1 MISKNTSDQGDS
13 PAPTD
18 AQMTVS
24 EYQDSDGKDNFEKTT
39 VHYLFTKEVS
49 SADDGASSC
58 KNESRRGSDDPEP
71 SLDVRR
77 RTAAEKVD
85 NMAEIGLHALHIED
99 DPSLNPWTFR
109 TWFIGLGLSA
119 LSSSLATVYMF
130 KPQGVGIST
139 IFLCVISYVIALAME
154 FIPRRGWLGRFLN
167 PHPFNSKEHAAILIM
182 SSTAAHAAK
191 ATQVLAVQKLWY
203 HELPNTVICIL
214 LIFSSQCLGYGIA
227 GVLRK
232 ALVYPTKFVH
242 PGSLPLMSL
251 LETLHRKRKEVR
263 PQLKLFYW
271 SFACMFVWEVMP
283 QYVMPLLTGVSIFC
297 LVKQNSMHFT
307 RIFGGANGN
316 EGLGLF
322 SLCFDF
328 QYIGSSALFIPLT
341 THVNAI
347 IGICLNVAVCL
358 GMYYGNVWRAKDF
371 PLLSQL
377 LFSPKSN
384 STHYVVFQQNK
395 ILDADGVVDDLQV
408 KGEGIPYM
416 AASFAQYVLTEN
428 LAITATI
435 THMLLY
441 NWDDLKT
448 AWSFISLSNLRKLAR
463 PETWMPWKKVNRGEP
478 TEKEAEREDIDPH
491 YRLMLKYKPA
501 PDWWFGVIFLV
512 ATVCGLVCIQ
522 ATDSG
527 MQWWAF
533 IIAIVMAWVFI
544 LFIGAQ
550 SAITGF
556 GAPVTSVIQMIGAY
570 MEPGEP
576 LANMYFTLF
585 GATSVYQGLL
595 LLADFKLA
603 QYAKLSPRCTLTMQ
617 LVGTLFGG
625 VINYAVMMS
634 ITEAQRD
641 ILLSIEGTHIW
652 SGAHLQSFN
661 TQAVTWGGLSK
672 YMYSW
677 GSTYQWVPMG
687 LVLGFAA
694 PLPLYFAHRYMPKY
708 GFDKVN
714 IPIIAW
720 HIGYLVSGIN
730 SSIMMYFL
738 IAFWSQFYLRRYKP
752 EWFLKFNYVLCAG
765 FEGGTQVIIFIL
777 TFAFLGASGKPVT
790 FPTYWGNRG
799 GNVDFCM
806 TDPAA

>member
-1 MISKNTSDQGDS
+1 MTSDQGNS
-13 PAPTD
+13 PAFTG
-18 AQMTVS
+18 AQLTAS
-24 EYQDSDGKDNFEKTT
+24 ETQDSDYKEKLDKPI
-39 VHYLFTKEVS
+39 VHYSTVDEGDRS
-49 SADDGASSC
+49 SSC
-58 KNESRRGSDDPEP
+58 EDGSRRGSDAPEHG
-71 SLDVRR
+71 SVAGR

-85 NMAEIGLHALHIED
+85 NMEEIGLYALHVED

-154 FIPRRGWLGRFLN
+154 LIPRRGWLGRFLN

-182 SSTAAHAAK
+182 SSTAAHSAK

-203 HELPNTVICIL
+203 HQLPNTAICIL

-251 LETLHRKRKEVR
+251 LETLHRKKKEVR

-271 SFACMFVWEVMP
+271 AFAW
-283 QYVMPLLTGVSIFC
+283 VSIFC
-297 LVKQNSMHFT
+297 LVKQNSMDFT

-328 QYIGSSALFIPLT
+328 QYIGSSALFIPLST
-341 THVNAI
+341 QVNVI

-358 GMYYGNVWRAKDF
+358 GMYYGNIWRAKDF

-384 STHYVVFQQNK
+384 STHYVVYKQNE
-395 ILDADGVVDDLQV
+395 ILNADGIVDDVQV
-408 KGEGIPYM
+408 AQEGIPYM

-441 NWDDLKT
+441 NWNDLKC
-448 AWSFISLSNLRKLAR
+448 AWSFITLENLRKLAQ
-463 PETWMPWKKVNRGEP
+463 PGTWMPWKKENRE
-478 TEKEAEREDIDPH
+478 TTNEKEEAKEDLDPH

-501 PDWWFGVIFLV
+501 PDWWFGIIFLV
-512 ATVCGLVCIQ
+512 ATVAGLISVQQ
-522 ATDSG
+522 ADSG

-533 IIAIVMAWVFI
+533 LIAISMAWVFI

-550 SAITGF
+550 VAITGF

-570 MEPGEP
+570 MEPGKP

-585 GATSVYQGLL
+585 GATSVYQGLV

-603 QYAKLSPRCTLTMQ
+603 QYAKLSPRCTLVMQ
-617 LVGTLFGG
+617 LVGTMAGG
-625 VINYAVMMS
+625 LINYAVMMS

-641 ILLSIEGTHIW
+641 VLLSIEGTHIW

-661 TQAVTWGGLSK
+661 TQAVTWVSKSLRGLNALLSSSADNLILTQGGLSK

-677 GSTYQWVPMG
+677 GSTYQWVPLG

-694 PLPLYFAHRYMPKY
+694 PLPLYLAHRYMPKY
-708 GFDKVN
+708 GLDKVN
-714 IPIIAW
+714 LPIIAW

-730 SSIMMYFL
+730 SSILSYFL

-752 EWFLKFNYVLCAG
+752 EWFLKYNYVLCAG
-765 FEGGTQVIIFIL
+765 LEGGTQVIIFIL
-777 TFAFLGASGKPVT
+777 TFAVLGGSGQAVP
-790 FPTYWGNRG
+790 FPTYWGNRK

-806 TDPAA
+806 MDPAT

>member
-1 MISKNTSDQGDS
+1 MISKTTSYQGNS
-13 PAPTD
+13 PALTG
-18 AQMTVS
+18 AQLTATES
-24 EYQDSDGKDNFEKTT
+24 KDSTYKEKFE
-39 VHYLFTKEVS
+39 VCTKEES
-49 SADDGASSC
+49 TADDGGSSC
-58 KNESRRGSDDPEP
+58 KDESRRGSDDPE
-71 SLDVRR
+71 SFSVIGR
-77 RTAAEKVD
+77 RTAAEKVN

-99 DPSLNPWTFR
+99 DISLNPWTFR

-154 FIPRRGWLGRFLN
+154 LIPRRGWLGRFLN

-203 HELPNTVICIL
+203 HELPNTVICML

-271 SFACMFVWEVMP
+271 AFACMFVWEVMP
-283 QYVMPLLTGVSIFC
+283 QYVMPLLTGGFYLLPSEAEQHA
-297 LVKQNSMHFT
+297 LHSHLWWSKWKRGT
-307 RIFGGANGN
+307 RA
-316 EGLGLF
+316 L
-322 SLCFDF
+322 SLCFDL
-328 QYIGSSALFIPLT
+328 QYIGSSALFIPLS

-377 LFSPKSN
+377 LFSPQSN
-384 STHYVVFQQNK
+384 STHYVVFKQNA
-395 ILDADGVVDDLQV
+395 ILDSQGVVDDAQV
-408 KGEGIPYM
+408 KEEGIPYM

-448 AWSFISLSNLRKLAR
+448 AWAFITFANLRKLAR
-463 PETWMPWKKVNRGEP
+463 PITWMPWKRRDVE
-478 TEKEAEREDIDPH
+478 EEEREILDPH

-512 ATVCGLVCIQ
+512 ATVCGLICIQ

-533 IIAIVMAWVFI
+533 IIAIILAWVFI

-617 LVGTLFGG
+617 LAGTMFGG
-625 VINYAVMMS
+625 VVNYAVMMS

-694 PLPLYFAHRYMPKY
+694 PLPLYLAHRYMPKY

-730 SSIMMYFL
+730 SSILMYFL
-738 IAFWSQFYLRRYKP
+738 IAFWSQFYLRKYKP

-765 FEGGTQVIIFIL
+765 LEGGTQVIIFIL

-790 FPTYWGNRG
+790 FPTYWGNRQ

-806 TDPAA
+806 MDPAT

>member
-1 MISKNTSDQGDS
+1 MISKIASDQGKS
-13 PAPTD
+13 PVLVG
-18 AQMTVS
+18 AQLTVS
-24 EYQDSDGKDNFEKTT
+24 ESQDLDYNEKSEKHIIQYSTVEDGDLGKGYRD
-39 VHYLFTKEVS
+39 
-49 SADDGASSC
+49 
-58 KNESRRGSDDPEP
+58 ESRRGSDDPEYA
-71 SLDVRR
+71 SVEER

-85 NMAEIGLHALHIED
+85 NMADIGLYALHVED

-119 LSSSLATVYMF
+119 LASSLATVYMF

-139 IFLCVISYVIALAME
+139 IFLCVVSYVIALAME
-154 FIPRRGWLGRFLN
+154 LIPRRGWLGRFLN

-182 SSTAAHAAK
+182 SSTAAHSAK

-203 HELPNTVICIL
+203 HQLPNTAICIL

-251 LETLHRKRKEVR
+251 LETLHRKRKEVK

-271 SFACMFVWEVMP
+271 AFAW
-283 QYVMPLLTGVSIFC
+283 VSIFC
-297 LVKQNSMHFT
+297 LINQHSMHFT

-341 THVNAI
+341 TQVNVVV
-347 IGICLNVAVCL
+347 GICLNVAVCL
-358 GMYYGNVWRAKDF
+358 GMYYGNIWRAKDF

-384 STHYVVFQQNK
+384 STHYVVYQQNA
-395 ILDADGVVDDLQV
+395 ILDSQGIVDDVQV
-408 KGEGIPYM
+408 QQEGIPYM

-441 NWDDLKT
+441 NWNDLKC
-448 AWSFISLSNLRKLAR
+448 AWSSVTLANLKKLAR
-463 PETWMPWKKVNRGEP
+463 AETWMPWKKQPKEEM
-478 TEKEAEREDIDPH
+478 TEEEKKELDPH

-501 PDWWFGVIFLV
+501 PDWWFGIIFLI
-512 ATVCGLVCIQ
+512 ATAAGLVCIQ
-522 ATDSG
+522 QTNSG

-533 IIAIVMAWVFI
+533 LIAISMAWVFI

-550 SAITGF
+550 VAITGF

-570 MEPGEP
+570 MEPGKP

-585 GATSVYQGLL
+585 GATSVYQGLV

-617 LVGTLFGG
+617 LVGTLAGG
-625 VINYAVMMS
+625 LINYAVMMS

-677 GSTYQWVPMG
+677 GSTYQWVPLG

-708 GFDKVN
+708 RLDMVN
-714 IPIIAW
+714 IPIITW

-730 SSIMMYFL
+730 SSILTYFL

-752 EWFLKFNYVLCAG
+752 EWFLKYNYVLCAG
-765 FEGGTQVIIFIL
+765 LEGGTQVIIFIL
-777 TFAFLGASGKPVT
+777 TFAFLGGSGKPVT
-790 FPTYWGNRG
+790 FPSYWGNRS

-806 TDPAA
+806 TDPAT

>member
-1 MISKNTSDQGDS
+1 MISTVTSDQGS
-13 PAPTD
+13 SSALTG
-18 AQMTVS
+18 AQLTAS
-24 EYQDSDGKDNFEKTT
+24 ESQDSDYKEKPIIHYAT
-39 VHYLFTKEVS
+39 VE
-49 SADDGASSC
+49 DGDHGSSC
-58 KNESRRGSDDPEP
+58 NDDSRRGSDDPGP
-71 SLDVRR
+71 TSVVR
-77 RTAAEKVD
+77 RTAAEKVN
-85 NMAEIGLHALHIED
+85 NMAKIGLYALHVED

-139 IFLCVISYVIALAME
+139 IFLCVVSYVIALAME
-154 FIPRRGWLGRFLN
+154 LIPRRGWLGRFLN

-182 SSTAAHAAK
+182 SSTAAHSAK

-203 HELPNTVICIL
+203 HQLPHTAICIL

-251 LETLHRKRKEVR
+251 LETLHRKRKEVKS
-263 PQLKLFYW
+263 QLKLFYW
-271 SFACMFVWEVMP
+271 AFACMFVWEVMP
-283 QYVMPLLTGVSIFC
+283 QYIMPLLTGVSIFC

-328 QYIGSSALFIPLT
+328 QYIGSSALFIPLSVSALT
-341 THVNAI
+341 WQFVS
-347 IGICLNVAVCL
+347 
-358 GMYYGNVWRAKDF
+358 GMYYGNIWRAKDF

-384 STHYVVFQQNK
+384 STHYVVYPQNA
-395 ILDADGVVDDLQV
+395 ILDAQGVVDDVQV
-408 KGEGIPYM
+408 EEEGIPYM

-441 NWDDLKT
+441 NWDDLKC
-448 AWSFISLSNLRKLAR
+448 AWSSVTLANLRKLAR
-463 PETWMPWKKVNRGEP
+463 AETWMPWKKEKKEKAR
-478 TEKEAEREDIDPH
+478 EKEGDEEGLDPH
-491 YRLMLKYKPA
+491 YRLMLKYKPV
-501 PDWWFGVIFLV
+501 PDWWFGIIFLI
-512 ATVCGLVCIQ
+512 AAAAGLICIQ
-522 ATDSG
+522 QTNSG

-533 IIAIVMAWVFI
+533 LIAIGMAWVFI

-550 SAITGF
+550 VAITGF

-570 MEPGEP
+570 MEPGKP

-585 GATSVYQGLL
+585 GATSVYQGLV

-617 LVGTLFGG
+617 LVGTLSGG
-625 VINYAVMMS
+625 LINYAVMMS

-661 TQAVTWGGLSK
+661 TQAITW
-672 YMYSW
+672 
-677 GSTYQWVPMG
+677 WVPLG

-730 SSIMMYFL
+730 SSILMYFL

-765 FEGGTQVIIFIL
+765 LEGGTQVIIFIL

-790 FPTYWGNRG
+790 FPTYWGNRR

-806 TDPAA
+806 MDPAT

>member
-1 MISKNTSDQGDS
+1 MISKITSDQGDS
-13 PAPTD
+13 PTFTGAHLPVSETQD
-18 AQMTVS
+18 S
-24 EYQDSDGKDNFEKTT
+24 EYQEKLEKPI
-39 VHYLFTKEVS
+39 VHYSTVE
-49 SADDGASSC
+49 DGDRTSSC
-58 KNESRRGSDDPEP
+58 NDDSRRGSDAPEHGP
-71 SLDVRR
+71 AVRI
-77 RTAAEKVD
+77 TAAEKVD
-85 NMAEIGLHALHIED
+85 NMAEIGLYALHVED

-154 FIPRRGWLGRFLN
+154 LIPRRGWLGRLLN

-182 SSTAAHAAK
+182 SSTAAHSAK

-203 HELPNTVICIL
+203 HQLPNTAVCIL

-251 LETLHRKRKEVR
+251 LETLHRKRKEVK

-271 SFACMFVWEVMP
+271 AFAC
-283 QYVMPLLTGVSIFC
+283 VSIFC

-328 QYIGSSALFIPLT
+328 QYIGSSALFIPL
-341 THVNAI
+341 
-347 IGICLNVAVCL
+347 
-358 GMYYGNVWRAKDF
+358 
-371 PLLSQL
+371 
-377 LFSPKSN
+377 SN
-384 STHYVVFQQNK
+384 E
-395 ILDADGVVDDLQV
+395 ILDADGIVDDAQV
-408 KGEGIPYM
+408 AQEGIPYM

-441 NWDDLKT
+441 NWDDLKC
-448 AWSFISLSNLRKLAR
+448 AWSFITLENLKKLAR
-463 PETWMPWKKVNRGEP
+463 PGTWMPWKKGNRE
-478 TEKEAEREDIDPH
+478 TTNEKEEDKKDLDPH

-501 PDWWFGVIFLV
+501 PDWWFGIIFLV
-512 ATVCGLVCIQ
+512 ATVAGLISIQ
-522 ATDSG
+522 QTDSG

-533 IIAIVMAWVFI
+533 LIAISMAWVFI

-550 SAITGF
+550 VAITGF

-570 MEPGEP
+570 MEPGKP

-585 GATSVYQGLL
+585 GATSVYQGLV

-603 QYAKLSPRCTLTMQ
+603 QYAKLSPRCTLVMQ
-617 LVGTLFGG
+617 LVGTMAGG
-625 VINYAVMMS
+625 LINYAVMMS

-661 TQAVTWGGLSK
+661 TQAVTWVSKSLRATSMHFSVSFADIMILTQGGLSK

-677 GSTYQWVPMG
+677 GSTYQWVPLG

-694 PLPLYFAHRYMPKY
+694 PLPLYFAHRHMPNY
-708 GFDKVN
+708 GLDKVN
-714 IPIIAW
+714 LPIIAW

-730 SSIMMYFL
+730 SSILSYFL

-752 EWFLKFNYVLCAG
+752 EWFLKYNYVLCAG
-765 FEGGTQVIIFIL
+765 LEGGTQVIIFIL
-777 TFAFLGASGKPVT
+777 TFAVLGGGGQAVP
-790 FPTYWGNRG
+790 FPTYWGNRK

-806 TDPAA
+806 MDPAA